1 MPIGDQTFQGVDVT
15 QGNGQ
20 NEHHGKSGIDGSG
33 DEIRREECA
42 VPAGHYSDGEVEAD
56 YGVHGEHQRRGQSGE
71 QQRSHVVIGPMPRRT
86 APAHGYD
93 AVNAARPAVAPAV
106 AQGSQIRQQPDEPEH
121 QGHGRVGRN
130 REDVPHQGAAKLRL
144 HAHGV
149 GVREHP
155 IEQPRPAH
163 VQQREHARAGHRE
176 QRHGLGEPIDR
187 VAPALIQQK
196 QNRRNQRAG
205 VSDADPPHEVRD
217 GESPADRDH
226 DAPNADAFG
235 EQQCHRP

>member
-1 MPIGDQTFQGVDVT
+1 M
-15 QGNGQ
+15 
-20 NEHHGKSGIDGSG
+20 
-33 DEIRREECA
+33 
-42 VPAGHYSDGEVEAD
+42 PAGHYSDGEVEAD

-86 APAHGYD
+86 APAQAEQAEDPLPDFGGR
-93 AVNAARPAVAPAV
+93 AI
-106 AQGSQIRQQPDEPEH
+106 AQRGQIRNP
-121 QGHGRVGRN
+121 HGI
-130 REDVPHQGAAKLRL
+130 
-144 HAHGV
+144 